1 MMVKNIAEWTIVREY
16 LRNFFHLTALLSLI
30 AYEKASDWF
39 GGSRFGLLALLAGLV
54 FFLIVDLLRVEFKW
68 RVKPFIW
75 RLFIKEREASQ
86 FSSALYFFASI
97 IICLAVFRK
106 DIAYAAIFMTAFGD
120 VVAHEVSKRLHYFK
134 LIKKRSV
141 EGVFAGLAVNLMVGR
156 FFLPWEVAIAM
167 ACVAS
172 FVEAITEKV
181 DDNFAVPLIAGFVGS
196 LVAWIVGL

>member
-1 MMVKNIAEWTIVREY
+1 MAKNIAEWTVVREY

-30 AYEKASDWF
+30 AYEKVSEWF
-39 GGSRFGLLALLAGLV
+39 GGNRYGLLALLGGLV
-54 FFLIVDLLRVEFKW
+54 FFLIVDLLRVELRW
-68 RVKPFIW
+68 RVKPLIW
-75 RLFIKEREASQ
+75 RLFIKEREANQ

-106 DIAYAAIFMTAFGD
+106 DIAYAAIFITAIGD
-120 VVAHEVSKRLHYFK
+120 VVAHEVSKRLHYFRFV
-134 LIKKRSV
+134 KKRSV
-141 EGVFAGLAVNLMVGR
+141 EGVFAGLAVNLIVGM
-156 FFLPWEVAIAM
+156 FFLPLKVAIAM

-196 LVAWIVGL
+196 LVAWILGL